1 MLTVWGGER
10 GGYTVGELEGQ
21 LGLSV
26 GGAGAAMQGCH
37 LLAAGY
43 ALARCVAFMSGA
55 CGYVGC
61 VFLSRT

>member
-1 MLTVWGGER
+1 
-10 GGYTVGELEGQ
+10 VGKLEGQ